1 MVVNITELHF
11 NQIQA
16 LKNELSTLTKLY
28 IHATQLNDFAI
39 NLKEVKTLYCLWQEW
54 GWSKLWK
61 L

>member
-16 LKNELSTLTKLY
+16 LKNESSTLTKLY

-39 NLKEVKTLYCLWQEW
+39 NLKEVKTLYCL
-54 GWSKLWK
+54 
-61 L
+61 